1 MTSINLKKQAR
12 GFEMKPPKSKTVSSL
27 NINICHKKVKNNLS
41 NLSGTYILISNNT
54 FILDNIEFKILK
66 RKKVSRY
73 KTPEYLALFE
83 NKKFESYISSLYLIS
98 DKNSKIQYNFDYKS
112 IEYIL
117 TIDLDKRVVIIDKFH
132 SLIT

>member
-1 MTSINLKKQAR
+1 M
-12 GFEMKPPKSKTVSSL
+12 EPPKPKSQTIDKVRQFNSSL
-27 NINICHKKVKNNLS
+27 NINICHKKVNNNLS

-83 NKKFESYISSLYLIS
+83 NKKFKSYISSLYLIS

-117 TIDLDKRVVIIDKFH
+117 TIDLDKRVVIID
-132 SLIT
+132 